1 VRRLVDEAYEHCHAT
16 LTRNRALLDAVTDS
30 LVEKE
35 TLGAD
40 EIEALR
46 EGHAVAA
53 DAGGAAGRAN
63 GQRADRIPAPAPWP
77 QPRRRK
83 PVRVRS
89 EGGGP
94 APGAEYGI

>member
-1 VRRLVDEAYEHCHAT
+1 MLHLCFLPPRPLNPPRQ
-16 LTRNRALLDAVTDS
+16 
-30 LVEKE
+30 
-35 TLGAD
+35 
-40 EIEALR
+40 ALR
-46 EGHAVAA
+46 VGHAVAA

-63 GQRADRIPAPAPWP
+63 GQRADRMPAPAPWP